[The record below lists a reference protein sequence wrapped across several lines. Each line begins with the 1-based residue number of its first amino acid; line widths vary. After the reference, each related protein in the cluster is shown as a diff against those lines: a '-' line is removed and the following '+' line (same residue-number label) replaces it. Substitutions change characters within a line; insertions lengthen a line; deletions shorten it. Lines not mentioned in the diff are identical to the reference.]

1 MVRVGIIGC
10 GKIAQ
15 VRHIPEYEANP
26 NAEVVALYDVDH
38 DRACELAEHHG
49 ATAYNSLDDLLD
61 DPDIDAVSVCTS
73 NATHAE
79 ATIKALRA
87 GKHVL
92 CEKPMAVTLE
102 ECEQMVTAAEV
113 AAKVSGA
120 KLMIDQNQRF
130 AKAHIRAK
138 ELLDA
143 GRIGRV
149 LTFRTT
155 FGHGGPET
163 WSVDPGTGSW
173 FFDPKRA
180 SMAPWRTLACT
191 RPILCSGYWARLL
204 WLRRRWCR
212 RSTSATRRAIS

>member
-26 NAEVVALYDVDH
+26 NAQVVALYDVDH
-38 DRACELAEHHG
+38 DRACELAEQHG
-49 ATAYNSLDDLLD
+49 ATAYSSLDDLLD

-120 KLMIDQNQRF
+120 KLMIDASPRLIF
-130 AKAHIRAK
+130 APR
-138 ELLDA
+138 
-143 GRIGRV
+143 
-149 LTFRTT
+149 
-155 FGHGGPET
+155 
-163 WSVDPGTGSW
+163 SC
-173 FFDPKRA
+173 
-180 SMAPWRTLACT
+180 SMQVA
-191 RPILCSGYWARLL
+191 
-204 WLRRRWCR
+204 
-212 RSTSATRRAIS
+212 

>member
-92 CEKPMAVTLE
+92 CEKPMAITR
-102 ECEQMVTAAEV
+102 AAAITE
-113 AAKVSGA
+113 
-120 KLMIDQNQRF
+120 
-130 AKAHIRAK
+130 
-138 ELLDA
+138 A
-143 GRIGRV
+143 G
-149 LTFRTT
+149 TF
-155 FGHGGPET
+155 FCVPFEA
-163 WSVDPGTGSW
+163 GSQHTE
-173 FFDPKRA
+173 R
-180 SMAPWRTLACT
+180 
-191 RPILCSGYWARLL
+191 
-204 WLRRRWCR
+204 
-212 RSTSATRRAIS
+212 